1 MSNGKTYT
9 GRGKSD
15 AGFRHAATLAIK
27 DAEKKHARSGAK
39 GDPPAEYELTF
50 HAKATPGHSLSE
62 YIVIAKGSI

>member
-1 MSNGKTYT
+1 MSNGKTYK

-39 GDPPAEYELTF
+39 GDPPTDTSSTF

>member
-1 MSNGKTYT
+1 MSHGKTYM

-39 GDPPAEYELTF
+39 GDPPTEYELTF
-50 HAKATPGHSLSE
+50 HAKAKPGHSLSE
-62 YIVIAKGSI
+62 YVVIAKGSI

>member
-9 GRGKSD
+9 GRGRSE

-27 DAEKKHARSGAK
+27 DAEKKHERSGLK

-50 HAKATPGHSLSE
+50 KAKAKKGHSLSE